1 MPRQKVAP
9 NDIKKRWPH
18 LKDIPL
24 ETSDKEI
31 SVLLGADLPQ
41 LHISYDVRVGEND
54 HPVGMLTKLG
64 WVLLGGKA
72 DKGKTNVTL
81 NHVKT
86 HGLQKLVQKFWK
98 IESYATLPKNDIK
111 LLPKKDAHA
120 MKILQTTTSKV
131 QNRYSVGLLW
141 KEQLPELPNNRCLAS
156 SRMLSLEKKF
166 EKSPSLKEKYVQ
178 TINEYIKD
186 GHTSILS
193 KAEAEKESTKIISYT
208 PHQAVT
214 NINKPGKICVIFD
227 ASTRYKNTSKM
238 IHLVEHFFYI
248 CHHAVSPFSEA

>member
-141 KEQLPELPNNRCLAS
+141 KEQLPELPNNRCLAI

-166 EKSPSLKEKYVQ
+166 EKSP
-178 TINEYIKD
+178 
-186 GHTSILS
+186 H
-193 KAEAEKESTKIISYT
+193 
-208 PHQAVT
+208 
-214 NINKPGKICVIFD
+214 
-227 ASTRYKNTSKM
+227 
-238 IHLVEHFFYI
+238 
-248 CHHAVSPFSEA
+248 

>member
-1 MPRQKVAP
+1 MKHPTNK
-9 NDIKKRWPH
+9 
-18 LKDIPL
+18 
-24 ETSDKEI
+24 I
-31 SVLLGADLPQ
+31 SVLVGADLNQ
-41 LHISYDVRVGEND
+41 LHRSYDVRVGEND

-86 HGLQKLVQKFWK
+86 DGLQKLVQKFWE
-98 IESYATLPKNDIK
+98 IESHATLPKKDIK

-141 KEQLPELPNNRCLAS
+141 KEQLPELPNNRCLTI
-156 SRMLSLEKKF
+156 SRSLLLEKKF
-166 EKSPSLKEKYVQ
+166 EKSPSLKGKYVQ

-186 GHTSILS
+186 GLASILYTILFS
-193 KAEAEKESTKIISYT
+193 SEAEKESTKIVNYI

-214 NINKPGKICVIFD
+214 NVNKQG
-227 ASTRYKNTSKM
+227 
-238 IHLVEHFFYI
+238 
-248 CHHAVSPFSEA
+248 

>member
-1 MPRQKVAP
+1 MAVYGWTATSS
-9 NDIKKRWPH
+9 ILVVGSKR
-18 LKDIPL
+18 
-24 ETSDKEI
+24 
-31 SVLLGADLPQ
+31 
-41 LHISYDVRVGEND
+41 
-54 HPVGMLTKLG
+54 
-64 WVLLGGKA
+64 
-72 DKGKTNVTL
+72 
-81 NHVKT
+81 VKT
-86 HGLQKLVQKFWK
+86 DGLQKLVQKFRE

-186 GHTSILS
+186 GHASILS
-193 KAEAEKESTKIISYT
+193 KAEAEKES
-208 PHQAVT
+208 
-214 NINKPGKICVIFD
+214 
-227 ASTRYKNTSKM
+227 KNHKLHTSSSRDKR
-238 IHLVEHFFYI
+238 
-248 CHHAVSPFSEA
+248 